1 MGSSESNRYVGESI
15 FELCETCHW
24 CVTCFDKSK
33 IDSEE
38 CIICGHTAISTFP
51 ILPDEEFAFNY
62 CERHGVELEFGLR
75 NSKNKDKG
83 KQ

>member
-1 MGSSESNRYVGESI
+1 VSN
-15 FELCETCHW
+15 
-24 CVTCFDKSK
+24 

-38 CIICGHTAISTFP
+38 CIICGLTAISTFP
-51 ILPDEEFAFNY
+51 ILPNEEFAFNY